1 MINTAEFWVGVSF
14 IVCCGVFYKLILPK
28 LDSALAARQEEIER
42 LFSDAEA
49 ILKAAEKK
57 FSRTQERLD
66 ALPTLIAAM
75 EKEFDSKVN
84 QLLDEWSAQ
93 KEHLSEQ
100 YRHVGQHKLDHL
112 KDHVRRQLYDQ
123 IINGSLNVL
132 KGYFSKHI
140 DAKAHQQ
147 LVINSLDILKK
158 L

>member
-28 LDSALAARQEEIER
+28 LDRALAARQEEIER

-66 ALPTLIAAM
+66 TLPTLIAAM

-93 KEHLSEQ
+93 KERLSEQ
-100 YRHVGQHKLDHL
+100 YRHEGQHKIDHL
-112 KDHVRRQLYDQ
+112 KDHVRRQLYDRV
-123 IINGSLNVL
+123 INGSLNVL
-132 KGYFSKHI
+132 KVYFSKHI